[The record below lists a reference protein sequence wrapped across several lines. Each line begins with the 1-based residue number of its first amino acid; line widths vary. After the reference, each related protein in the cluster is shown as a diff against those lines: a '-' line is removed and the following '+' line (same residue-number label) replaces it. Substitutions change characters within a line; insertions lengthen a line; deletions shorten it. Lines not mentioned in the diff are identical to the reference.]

1 VKSRAKELPTTICIM
16 RFSVLVV
23 LILITVNVHSVLAQ
37 NTTGSRTE
45 SAAVPITLDQ
55 DRVVIDVDLVLA
67 DGSIERV
74 RGWVDG
80 GNPDLWMSRRVAG
93 LMGLGVRCAGQTCLG
108 TPTSPA
114 LDILIGGI
122 KISLASVAHPLIK
135 EIKIPGNMAAL
146 APGMSAEINIP
157 SSVLRNYD
165 VLFDFLDHKL
175 TIGLPG
181 RLKFNGVK
189 SKMLV
194 NAKNG
199 LIQIPSRIENKNY
212 NLGLAVGSST
222 SFLGEEL
229 FAKFS
234 DAHLDWPRMTGAVG
248 PFNTGEQND
257 ELTWQLLRLD
267 RVQYGPLFLS
277 DVAVAN
283 FPKEQMTRFEESAGM
298 PTVGVL
304 STEALMNYRV
314 GLDYAHSTVYFDIGR
329 TVRYPDFD
337 VVGLILRPEVNS
349 QFTIAGVADFEGR
362 SSVPEVRAGD
372 HLVAVGDV
380 AVADSTMGQVWSL
393 LEGSPGQDRK
403 LTVERDGK
411 QFTVV
416 AKAQH
421 FLGEVP
427 GDDEAKGKSKKK

>member
-1 VKSRAKELPTTICIM
+1 M
-16 RFSVLVV
+16 RFRVLVV
-23 LILITVNVHSVLAQ
+23 PIFIIANVCSVLAQ
-37 NTTGSRTE
+37 NPNGLRTE
-45 SAAVPITLDQ
+45 SATVPITLDQ
-55 DRVVIDVDLVLA
+55 DRVVIDVDLALA
-67 DGSIERV
+67 DGSVERV

-93 LMGLGVRCAGQTCLG
+93 LMGLNVNCDGQTCLAI
-108 TPTSPA
+108 PKSPAAA
-114 LDILIGGI
+114 LDILIGGM
-122 KISLASVAHPLIK
+122 KISLLSDTHSSIK
-135 EIKIPGNMAAL
+135 EIKIPGDMAAL

-157 SSVLRNYD
+157 SSVLRNCD
-165 VLFDFLDHKL
+165 VLFDFLDRKF

-194 NAKNG
+194 NEKNG
-199 LIQIPSRIENKNY
+199 LIQIPGRIENKNY
-212 NLGLAVGSST
+212 NLGLAVGSSI
-222 SFLGEEL
+222 SFLEEDL

-248 PFNTGEQND
+248 PFNTGEQGG
-257 ELTWQLLRLD
+257 ELTWKLLRLD

-277 DVAVAN
+277 DVAVVN
-283 FPKEQMTRFEESAGM
+283 FPKDRMARFAESVGM
-298 PTVGVL
+298 STVGVL

-337 VVGLILRPEVNS
+337 VVGLILRPEANS
-349 QFTIAGVADFEGR
+349 QFTIVGVADFEDK

-372 HLVAVGDV
+372 HLIAVGDI

-416 AKAQH
+416 AKVRH
-421 FLGEVP
+421 FLGDVP
-427 GDDEAKGKSKKK
+427 EDDEAKGKSKKK

>member
-1 VKSRAKELPTTICIM
+1 M
-16 RFSVLVV
+16 RFSLLSV
-23 LILITVNVHSVLAQ
+23 LIFISVNVCSILAQ
-37 NTTGSRTE
+37 NPTGSRTE
-45 SAAVPITLDQ
+45 SATVPITLDQ
-55 DRVVIDVDLVLA
+55 DRIVIDVDLALA
-67 DGSIERV
+67 DGSVERV

-93 LMGLGVRCAGQTCLG
+93 LMGLSVSCNGLTCLAS
-108 TPTSPA
+108 PKSPA
-114 LDILIGGI
+114 AALGILIGGM
-122 KISLASVAHPLIK
+122 KISLAPDAPV
-135 EIKIPGNMAAL
+135 KIPGDMAAL

-165 VLFDFLDHKL
+165 VLIDFVERKFS
-175 TIGLPG
+175 IGLPG

-199 LIQIPSRIENKNY
+199 LIQIPSRIENKNC
-212 NLGLAVGSST
+212 NLGLAVGSSA
-222 SFLGEEL
+222 SFLEEEL
-229 FAKFS
+229 FAKFAG
-234 DAHLDWPRMTGAVG
+234 AHLDWPRMTGAVG
-248 PFNTGEQND
+248 PFNTGEQSD
-257 ELTWQLLRLD
+257 EITWKLLRMD

-277 DVAVAN
+277 DVAVISL
-283 FPKEQMTRFEESAGM
+283 PKDRMTRFEQSAGT

-304 STEALMNYRV
+304 SAEALMNYRV
-314 GLDYAHSTVYFDIGR
+314 GLDYARSTVYFEIGR

-337 VVGLILRPEVNS
+337 VIGLILRPEVNS
-349 QFTIAGVADFEGR
+349 QFIIIGVADFEDK

-372 HLVAVGDV
+372 HLIAVGDI

-403 LTVERDGK
+403 LTIERDGK

-416 AKAQH
+416 AKVQH
-421 FLGEVP
+421 FLGDVP